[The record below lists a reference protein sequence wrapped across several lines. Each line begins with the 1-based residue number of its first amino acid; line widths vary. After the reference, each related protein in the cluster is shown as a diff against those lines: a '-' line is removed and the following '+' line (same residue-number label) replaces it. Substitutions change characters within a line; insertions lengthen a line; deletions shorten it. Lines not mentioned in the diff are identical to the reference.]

1 MTEPGFSYNLG
12 MRRNSRS
19 KILIYTVLIALGAAS
34 LLIVPRAYRV
44 ITLLEEARSAQDAG
58 AAEQAAESYASAAAI
73 IPWRTE
79 LWENAGRYALQSGD
93 AEAAVNYFSKAAAR
107 DSLSPAGKLE
117 LGDACLQSEDLP
129 CAIQSWEA
137 AGSAGVPAREVA
149 TRLLSAHRQQADYP
163 AALADLKALAGIQP
177 DDAGWQYQLGL
188 LSAAIQP
195 EEALPY
201 LSRAAELDPALGDQ
215 ASGLAQNI
223 RLARLKE
230 DPAYTLLEAGRGL
243 GAMNEWALAAEAF
256 RRAAQTRPDY
266 AEAWAYLG
274 EAIQQIPEA
283 QSNAEGLA
291 ELERALQ
298 LDPKSLSAHLFLSLY
313 WQRQGELEQAL
324 EYLEKAAA
332 LYPDRPALQT
342 EMGRVLAL
350 KGDLE
355 AAGQAYQK
363 ASALAPQDPVYYRLL
378 AAFSLEHN
386 YQLTQTGLPAA
397 RRALLLSPND
407 PASLD
412 TLGQVLLELGDI
424 AGAKRFFERAL
435 LQQADY
441 APALLHL
448 GLIYLDEGNREAAYE
463 MLQKAL
469 ALAPGSSTADQAQ
482 RLLDNYFP

>member
-1 MTEPGFSYNLG
+1 
-12 MRRNSRS
+12 
-19 KILIYTVLIALGAAS
+19 
-34 LLIVPRAYRV
+34 
-44 ITLLEEARSAQDAG
+44 
-58 AAEQAAESYASAAAI
+58 
-73 IPWRTE
+73 
-79 LWENAGRYALQSGD
+79 
-93 AEAAVNYFSKAAAR
+93 
-107 DSLSPAGKLE
+107 
-117 LGDACLQSEDLP
+117 
-129 CAIQSWEA
+129 
-137 AGSAGVPAREVA
+137 
-149 TRLLSAHRQQADYP
+149 
-163 AALADLKALAGIQP
+163 
-177 DDAGWQYQLGL
+177 
-188 LSAAIQP
+188 
-195 EEALPY
+195 
-201 LSRAAELDPALGDQ
+201 
-215 ASGLAQNI
+215 
-223 RLARLKE
+223 
-230 DPAYTLLEAGRGL
+230 
-243 GAMNEWALAAEAF
+243 MNEWALAAEAF

-274 EAIQQIPEA
+274 EARQQIPEA
-283 QSNAEGLA
+283 QNDAEGLA

-313 WQRQGELEQAL
+313 WQRQGELGQAL
-324 EYLEKAAA
+324 DYLVKAAA

-355 AAGQAYQK
+355 AAGQAFQK
-363 ASALAPQDPVYYRLL
+363 ASKLAPQDPLYYRVL

-386 YQLTQTGLPAA
+386 YQLSETGLPAA

-412 TLGQVLLELGDI
+412 TLGQVLLKLGDI

-448 GLIYLDEGNREAAYE
+448 ALIYLDEGNREAAYE

-469 ALAPGSSTADQAQ
+469 ALAPGSITADQAQ